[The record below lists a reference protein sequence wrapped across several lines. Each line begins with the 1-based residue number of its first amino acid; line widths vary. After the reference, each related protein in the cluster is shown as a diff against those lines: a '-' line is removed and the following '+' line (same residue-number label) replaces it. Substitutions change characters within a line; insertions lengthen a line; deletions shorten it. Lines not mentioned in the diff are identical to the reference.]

1 MGGESVILPAD
12 VHGLQELVV
21 RLQNEVTFLSSRA
34 SVLEEELRLLRHKI
48 FGRRSER
55 FSEEESK
62 QSALF
67 DEAEGTAEAQ
77 PGQADATIEIA
88 AHTRVKRGRRPLPA
102 DLARE
107 EVVHDIPEHEK
118 ICSCG
123 EPLVRIGEETSEKL
137 DVIPAQLKVIRHI
150 RPKYA
155 CKKCEGL
162 ESPHPVKIA
171 PVPAQI
177 IDKSIATPGLL
188 AFVLVSK
195 FCDAIPFYRQEKQFA
210 RIGIELPRGDFCNW
224 AVQVAGQCDPLM
236 ELFLDQIRAGPV
248 MQMDETRVQV
258 MKELG
263 RADSAQSFMWV
274 MRGGPP
280 GKPVILYRYHP
291 SRSAAIPLQY
301 LSGFQGHLQT
311 DGYEGYTEVGS
322 LPGIVHVGCW
332 THARRKFDEA
342 AKSSK
347 KSGSAHEALGRI
359 GKIYRIERDLR
370 AQQLSPEA
378 FLMTRKEQ
386 VLPILR
392 DFKQWLE
399 TKALQ
404 VPPSALLG
412 RAVNYTLKEWEK
424 LLHYLD
430 SPYLTPDTNMI
441 ENAIRPF
448 VIGRKNWLFSGSP
461 RGAHASATLY
471 SLIETAKANG
481 IEPYRY
487 LRYVFTKLP
496 FVISRDDYRSLTP
509 QQIDLKD
516 FENLSL

>member
-1 MGGESVILPAD
+1 MGGKSAVLPAD
-12 VHGLQELVV
+12 VQGLQQLVV
-21 RLQNEVTFLSSRA
+21 RLQNEVSFLSSRA
-34 SVLEEELRLLRHKI
+34 TVLEEELRLLRHKI

-55 FSEEESK
+55 FSEEEKK

-67 DEAEGTAEAQ
+67 DETQDTREGPSRQET
-77 PGQADATIEIA
+77 TIEVA
-88 AHTRVKRGRRPLPA
+88 AHQRAKRGRRPLPA
-102 DLARE
+102 DLPRE

-162 ESPHPVKIA
+162 DSAHPVKIA

-224 AVQVAGQCDPLM
+224 TIQAALQCDPLM
-236 ELFLDQIRAGPV
+236 ELFLDEIRAGPV

-258 MKELG
+258 MKEMG

-280 GKPVILYRYHP
+280 GRPVIVYRYHP

-311 DGYEGYTEVGS
+311 DGYEGYAEVGS

-332 THARRKFDEA
+332 AHARRKFDEA
-342 AKSSK
+342 AKSSN

-370 AQQLSPEA
+370 AQRLSPEP
-378 FLMTRKEQ
+378 FLMSRKEQ

-392 DFKQWLE
+392 DFKLWLE
-399 TKALQ
+399 TKSLQ

-412 RAVNYTLKEWEK
+412 KAVNYALKEWEK
-424 LLHYLD
+424 LQHYLD

-496 FVISRDDYRSLTP
+496 SVKSRDDYRSLTP
-509 QQIDLKD
+509 QQLDQID
-516 FENLSL
+516 FEKLSL